1 MRLLT
6 CKKIFSKRGVII
18 IKKLSIKDIY
28 VGKPDA
34 KDEIGFDGI
43 EAFVKSFVIP
53 DTFSIDGLL
62 HGNNCF
68 ITGYKGTGK
77 TALLFYLE
85 YLLKSETP
93 YACSSFIFFKDEFT
107 ETRKQ
112 ELEGFSKRIMSCITI
127 ENGTMITNTDFE
139 YIWRWLFFKRIVA
152 DNEEYNNGLYVN
164 DTAWNRFT
172 STVSKI
178 KAPTDKKKSIIPP
191 KIKIVLPIKDAAS
204 QTEITP
210 EIEVD
215 FQKNN
220 DNSNYTKFST
230 LIDEA
235 EKEFS
240 QLTRTDI
247 PYYIFVDELEAYFG
261 NENVFIRDLYLI
273 RDLLFTIKRFN
284 NYFVVN
290 KTKTKVIC
298 SVRAEIINAISRFV
312 VTKELNKITGGF
324 EVPLIWNYSNTSSY
338 THPII
343 QILLKRIFISEN
355 KEVLDYKDIYTR
367 WLPEKIHDIEPA
379 NYILNNGWNKP
390 RDIVRMI
397 SSVQSSIKAYETSF
411 NQAVFDAIKK
421 KYSLDSLLEIK
432 EEMRALYT
440 AEEIETIINCFTG
453 FKTKFSVQQLRV
465 RISDYYF
472 GSILEKKFN
481 QVLQDLYRL
490 GFLGN
495 YLPASQTYRWQHKG
509 DEGIILSD
517 EWRLMVHYALQGAL
531 SIGRKQDIGLLRKET
546 LEKGDMVIAVVSR
559 VIPSFALVEIN
570 HYGKKY
576 SGSIHVGKLNKG
588 YIKDIFN
595 VVSEGDEFR
604 AMVLDYNEKYKCWNL
619 SLEYEPPIDEE

>member
-1 MRLLT
+1 
-6 CKKIFSKRGVII
+6 
-18 IKKLSIKDIY
+18 
-28 VGKPDA
+28 
-34 KDEIGFDGI
+34 
-43 EAFVKSFVIP
+43 
-53 DTFSIDGLL
+53 
-62 HGNNCF
+62 
-68 ITGYKGTGK
+68 
-77 TALLFYLE
+77 
-85 YLLKSETP
+85 
-93 YACSSFIFFKDEFT
+93 
-107 ETRKQ
+107 
-112 ELEGFSKRIMSCITI
+112 
-127 ENGTMITNTDFE
+127 
-139 YIWRWLFFKRIVA
+139 
-152 DNEEYNNGLYVN
+152 
-164 DTAWNRFT
+164 
-172 STVSKI
+172 
-178 KAPTDKKKSIIPP
+178 
-191 KIKIVLPIKDAAS
+191 
-204 QTEITP
+204 
-210 EIEVD
+210 
-215 FQKNN
+215 
-220 DNSNYTKFST
+220 
-230 LIDEA
+230 
-235 EKEFS
+235 
-240 QLTRTDI
+240 
-247 PYYIFVDELEAYFG
+247 
-261 NENVFIRDLYLI
+261 
-273 RDLLFTIKRFN
+273 
-284 NYFVVN
+284 
-290 KTKTKVIC
+290 
-298 SVRAEIINAISRFV
+298 
-312 VTKELNKITGGF
+312 
-324 EVPLIWNYSNTSSY
+324 
-338 THPII
+338 
-343 QILLKRIFISEN
+343 
-355 KEVLDYKDIYTR
+355 
-367 WLPEKIHDIEPA
+367 
-379 NYILNNGWNKP
+379 
-390 RDIVRMI
+390 MI

-465 RISDYYF
+465 RISDYYS

-619 SLEYEPPIDEE
+619 SLKYESPIDEE

>member
-1 MRLLT
+1 MLDKST
-6 CKKIFSKRGVII
+6 
-18 IKKLSIKDIY
+18 IKDIY

-43 EAFVKSFVIP
+43 EGFVKSFVIP

-85 YLLKSETP
+85 YLLKTETP

-107 ETRKQ
+107 ETKKQ
-112 ELEGFSKRIMSCITI
+112 ELDGFSKRIMSSITI
-127 ENGTMITNTDFE
+127 ENDTMITNTDFE
-139 YIWRWLFFKRIVA
+139 SIWRWLLFKRIIA
-152 DNEEYNNGLYVN
+152 DNEEYNNGLFAN
-164 DTAWNRFT
+164 DIDWKEFT

-178 KAPTDKKKSIIPP
+178 KAPSDIKKSIIPQ
-191 KIKIVLPIKDAAS
+191 KIKLALPFKDPAS
-204 QTEITP
+204 QAEFAP

-215 FQKNN
+215 FHKNKDDPN
-220 DNSNYTKFST
+220 FTQFIY
-230 LIDEA
+230 LVDEA
-235 EKEFS
+235 EKEFA
-240 QLTRTDI
+240 QLTRTDT
-247 PYYIFVDELEAYFG
+247 PYFLFIDELEAYYG
-261 NENVFIRDLYLI
+261 NKTIFMRDLYLI
-273 RDLLFTIKRFN
+273 RDLIFTVKRFN

-290 KTKTKVIC
+290 ESKTKVIC
-298 SVRAEIINAISRFV
+298 SVRAEIINAISRFI
-312 VTKELNKITGGF
+312 VTKELNKVTGGF

-338 THPII
+338 MHPII
-343 QILLKRIFISEN
+343 QILLKRIFISED
-355 KEVLDYKDIYTR
+355 KEVLDYKDIYNR

-397 SSVQSSIKAYETSF
+397 TSAQSSIKINETSF
-411 NQAVFDAIKK
+411 NQAVFDAIRK
-421 KYSLDSLLEIK
+421 KYSFDSLTEIK

-440 AEEIETIINCFTG
+440 AEDIDTIINCFTG
-453 FKTKFSVQQLRV
+453 FKTKFSVQQLKA
-465 RISDYYF
+465 RISCYYSR
-472 GSILEKKFN
+472 SILDMKFN

-490 GFLGN
+490 GLLGN

-517 EWRLMVHYALQGAL
+517 EWRLMIHYALQGAL
-531 SIGRKQDIGLLRKET
+531 SVGRKQDIGLSLRES
-546 LEKGDMVIAVVSR
+546 LEKGDMVNAVVYR
-559 VIPSFALVEIN
+559 VIPSFALVEMY

-576 SGSIHVGKLNKG
+576 SGRIYVGNLNMG
-588 YIKDIFN
+588 YVKDIFR

-619 SLEYEPPIDEE
+619 SLEYESPTHAEED